1 VTNPSTGSGQGDA
14 GSQRSD
20 GAYGVIASGESLAAK
35 RYALAAFDIAKEH
48 GDIDVWADAL
58 SQTAEFMSD
67 PEVRRVLENT
77 RVSQEPKQRLIEA
90 ALADLP
96 ALPLNLARLLVRKHR
111 TALAGEIAVQ
121 FNQLVEAERGIT
133 HARAVTAVPLS
144 NAERAALEQ
153 RLEAQTGRK
162 VILDIE
168 VDPALLG
175 GLVVQIGDRLVDAST
190 RARLQAMR
198 ESLVGAL

>member
-1 VTNPSTGSGQGDA
+1 VTNLSTGTG
-14 GSQRSD
+14 SD
-20 GAYGVIASGESLAAK
+20 GHGTPRAEVKAAIIATGDSLAAK
-35 RYALAAFDIAKEH
+35 RYALAALDIAKEH
-48 GDIDVWADAL
+48 GDIAEWTNAL
-58 SQTAEFMSD
+58 AEMGEFMSD

-77 RVSQEPKQRLIEA
+77 RISQEPKQNLVNV

-111 TALAGEIAVQ
+111 TALADEISSQ
-121 FNQLVEAERGIT
+121 FNQFVEAESGIE

-144 NAERAALEQ
+144 DAERIALEQ
-153 RLEAQTGRK
+153 RLQEQTGHK
-162 VILDIE
+162 VILDVE

-190 RARLQAMR
+190 RAQLQAMR

>member
-1 VTNPSTGSGQGDA
+1 VTNLPTGSGSNDA
-14 GSQRSD
+14 APRSETK
-20 GAYGVIASGESLAAK
+20 AAVIASGDSLAAK
-35 RYALAAFDIAKEH
+35 RYALAALDIAKEH
-48 GDIDVWADAL
+48 GTIAEWADAL
-58 SQTAEFMSD
+58 SQIGEFMTD
-67 PEVRRVLENT
+67 PGVRRVLENT
-77 RVSQEPKQRLIEA
+77 RVSQGPKQNLVNQ

-96 ALPLNLARLLVRKHR
+96 VLPLNLARLLVRKHR
-111 TALAGEIAVQ
+111 TALAGEISSQ
-121 FNQLVEAERGIT
+121 FDRLVEADSGIE

-144 NAERAALEQ
+144 DAERVALEQ
-153 RLEAQTGRK
+153 RLQDQTGHR

-175 GLVVQIGDRLVDAST
+175 GLVVQIGDRLIDASM